1 MFNWL
6 RELKEIWREPRVCLS
21 CEVLKVELSNERRE
35 KEMLLT
41 HVLTPR
47 PQLPEREVAPEPQVP
62 ITAKHVPWRVKQQM
76 LEAEDRARAAQIMSE
91 FKKKDVEVRQGHT
104 APITPATTI
113 EDLENVLGIVE
124 EK

>member
-35 KEMLLT
+35 KQQLLD
-41 HVLTPR
+41 HLLTPR
-47 PQLPEREVAPEPQVP
+47 SQESERLIAPEPQVP
-62 ITAKHVPWRVKQQM
+62 IHGKHIPWAVRQQM
-76 LEAEDRARAAQIMSE
+76 LEQADREKAKTIQDFR
-91 FKKKDVEVRQGHT
+91 KKDAEARK
-104 APITPATTI
+104 ATPNPVASI
-113 EDLENVLGIVE
+113 EDLEANLGIVQ